1 MKVSGANNM
10 LEMRKGQRRYI
21 LIGEE
26 HSNWSS
32 NNCEDKNSILIT
44 EFLHQL
50 FTKDPEK
57 QWDFYIETAHFGL
70 YNYHMED
77 RSLYGKILNPKY
89 IGYYFAKLTGKYAT
103 MEFVK
108 EYFKTYGCFSNVE
121 CDIKNTRF
129 HFGDVRTTDYCGFK
143 YEEYDIMTHD
153 IWRLTED
160 KMITEDRID
169 IHLNYLKKV
178 VKCFEAKKIK
188 KQLKKA
194 YNSKDLL
201 NYYEPIIKYVKEYI
215 LYYVKGI
222 EKNKKEILDKFNK
235 IKDKKDKKEEDEFTD
250 YLFEITIDVDLVKKN
265 KKLNDKLF
273 QSLNPSDRAL
283 KSKNRKVWSDTGAF
297 IIYSYTRS
305 MGLMIM
311 DMYTMGRSF
320 REFESKKQDNVVIL
334 AGDAHILNYQVLLK
348 HLGFKTIWK
357 SKQLGKAKPSIFNK
371 CSLIPDI
378 LEGETKIKR
387 KTKKKLKKET
397 KKKHKRKT
405 KK

>member
-21 LIGEE
+21 LIGGE
-26 HSNWSS
+26 HRDWSS

-50 FTKDPEK
+50 FTKDPDK
-57 QWDFYIETAHFGL
+57 QWDFYIETFHDPL

-77 RSLYGKILNPKY
+77 RSLSKFSNPKY
-89 IGYYFAKLTGKYAT
+89 IKYYFAKLTGKYDT

-108 EYFKTYGCFSNVE
+108 EYFKKYGCFSNVE

-129 HFGDVRTTDYCGFK
+129 HFGDVRTSDYCGFK
-143 YEEYDIMTHD
+143 YEEYDIIKHD
-153 IWRLTED
+153 IWSLTED
-160 KMITEDRID
+160 KMITETIID

-265 KKLNDKLF
+265 KKLNDKLV
-273 QSLNPSDRAL
+273 QSIHPSNPAL

-297 IIYSYTRS
+297 IIYEYAGSL
-305 MGLMIM
+305 GPMIM

-320 REFESKKQDNVVIL
+320 REFDSKKQDNVVIL